1 MLNDPIAVDAN
12 APNPALSFA
21 MIRTDQY
28 GSERR
33 DGANGYAVV
42 INHNTGKNGDR
53 HYFKIS
59 KTVDA
64 TNPYNDLVSPQSA
77 SVSVSIARP
86 KFGFTESEIKD
97 LFQAALDTI
106 ASPDAGIERIIGFE
120 S

>member
-21 MIRTDQY
+21 MIRTDSY

-33 DGANGYAVV
+33 DDGGLYGLV
-42 INHNTGKNGDR
+42 INHSTSKNGDR
-53 HYFKIS
+53 HYVKVT

-64 TNPYNDLVSPQSA
+64 TNPYNSLVSPQSA

-86 KFGFTESEIKD
+86 PYGFD
-97 LFQAALDTI
+97 AAAMAALYQLLVDTI
-106 ASPDAGIERIIGFE
+106 ASDDATIERIIGFE